1 MIVAWICF
9 AAVVESARHI
19 RRALAASDRKASCH
33 PEMHGKPETALYFRD
48 DIFGAPRESANPAPL
63 EAAREVGVE
72 GKT

>member
-1 MIVAWICF
+1 
-9 AAVVESARHI
+9 
-19 RRALAASDRKASCH
+19 
-33 PEMHGKPETALYFRD
+33 MHGKPETALYFRD